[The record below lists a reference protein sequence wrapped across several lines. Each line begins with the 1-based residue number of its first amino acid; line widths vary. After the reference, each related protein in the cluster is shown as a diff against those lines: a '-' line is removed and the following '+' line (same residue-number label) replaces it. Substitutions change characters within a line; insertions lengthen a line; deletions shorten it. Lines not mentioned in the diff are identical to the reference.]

1 MMWLVSKGGGGSG
14 TAEVSIDRKL
24 GENIYFLHVKVILS
38 VLSYP
43 DISVVSVD
51 IYWSLG

>member
-1 MMWLVSKGGGGSG
+1 MMRLINQGGGGNSSV
-14 TAEVSIDRKL
+14 EKSIDKKL
-24 GENIYFLHVKVILS
+24 GGNIYFLHVKVILC

-51 IYWSLG
+51 IHWSLG